1 MSEYKRNVS
10 RMIINRRETIIV
22 SNKET
27 IEPTMEFK
35 LSFVAL
41 VVLSAGCLLP
51 TPTCS
56 QADDTALPLLPL
68 LPRVLDATEQTC
80 PPDDLRNTAH
90 SELAQD
96 IRTLLHDNVV
106 CTVQMAT
113 PAASCSEISANCPS
127 GYYWVRNSN
136 GAAVQ
141 VYCDLDRRCGCSSTR
156 GWVRVANFDA
166 SNTSQQCPSAWRL
179 ITTPKRTC
187 GRARGDGGCDS
198 AIFPTNGIRYS
209 HVCGQVIGYQYAT
222 VDAFVNPSATTT
234 LDSTYVDG
242 VSITHGAV
250 GSRQHI
256 WSFVAGFGHATNT
269 DVNCPC
275 SGGSS
280 PSSYVGQD
288 YFCETG
294 NDIREFPGVFY
305 DGDPLWDGSNCGS
318 AFACECTVNSPPW
331 FCKELPQ
338 ATTDDIEVRI
348 CGDEGRGNEDTPV
361 ELIELYIR

>member
-51 TPTCS
+51 TPTCG
-56 QADDTALPLLPL
+56 QADNTALPLPL

-80 PPDDLRNTAH
+80 PPDDLRNAAH

-96 IRTLLHDNVV
+96 IRTLLRDNVT
-106 CTVQMAT
+106 CPAVQMAT
-113 PAASCSEISANCPS
+113 PADSCSEISVNCPS
-127 GYYWVRNSN
+127 GYYWVRSSN
-136 GAAVQ
+136 GTAVQ

-156 GWVRVANFDA
+156 GWARVANLDA

-187 GRARGDGGCDS
+187 GRARGDSGCDS
-198 AIFPTNGIRYS
+198 AMFPTNGMRYS
-209 HVCGQVIGYQYAT
+209 HVCGQVIGYQYST
-222 VDAFVNPSATTT
+222 VDAFYYYVNPSATTT

-256 WSFVAGFGHATNT
+256 WSFGWGPGSTFG
-269 DVNCPC
+269 VL
-275 SGGSS
+275 
-280 PSSYVGQD
+280 VL
-288 YFCETG
+288 
-294 NDIREFPGVFY
+294 
-305 DGDPLWDGSNCGS
+305 DGDMELQLTSIALAAVEPLPAHMLGRTT
-318 AFACECTVNSPPW
+318 FAKLAMILVKW
-331 FCKELPQ
+331 Q
-338 ATTDDIEVRI
+338 
-348 CGDEGRGNEDTPV
+348 
-361 ELIELYIR
+361 

>member
-1 MSEYKRNVS
+1 MG
-10 RMIINRRETIIV
+10 
-22 SNKET
+22 
-27 IEPTMEFK
+27 FK
-35 LSFVAL
+35 LVFVAV
-41 VVLSAGCLLP
+41 VVLSAGSLLP
-51 TPTCS
+51 TPTTS
-56 QADDTALPLLPL
+56 QSDNAALPLPL
-68 LPRVLDATEQTC
+68 LPRVLNGTGQTC
-80 PPDDLRNTAH
+80 PPNDLRSTAR

-96 IRTLLHDNVV
+96 VRTLLQDNVRTLLRDNV
-106 CTVQMAT
+106 SCPAVEMAT
-113 PAASCSEISANCPS
+113 PAASCSEISANCTS
-127 GYYWVRNSN
+127 GYYWVRSSN
-136 GAAVQ
+136 GTAVQ
-141 VYCDLDRRCGCSSTR
+141 VYCDMDRRCGCTSTR
-156 GWVRVANFDA
+156 GWVRVANLDA

-187 GRARGDGGCDS
+187 GRARGDSGCDS
-198 AIFPTNGIRYS
+198 AIFPTNRIRYS

-222 VDAFVNPSATTT
+222 VDAFYYFVNPSATTT
-234 LDSTYVDG
+234 LDSSYVDG
-242 VSITHGAV
+242 VSITHGAL

-256 WSFVAGFGHATNT
+256 WSFAAGFGVATNS

-275 SGGSS
+275 SGGTST
-280 PSSYVGQD
+280 PSYVGQD

-294 NDIREFPGVFY
+294 NDNTGAVAGVFF

-348 CGDEGRGNEDTPV
+348 CRDENREEDTPV